1 MTIKN
6 GQSRETDNI
15 GHKQKTLD
23 TNTKHWTKTQNT
35 GHKQKTLDKNT
46 KHWTQTQ
53 NTGQKQTNR
62 KTQERKLK
70 GKATRNQPKKK
81 RG

>member
-23 TNTKHWTKTQNT
+23 TNTKHWTQTQNTGQKHKILDTNKKHWTKTQNT
-35 GHKQKTLDKNT
+35 GHKHKTLDKNKQIE
-46 KHWTQTQ
+46 KH
-53 NTGQKQTNR
+53 
-62 KTQERKLK
+62 
-70 GKATRNQPKKK
+70 KKEN
-81 RG
+81 